1 MTQPGKVSDKDDASF
16 DTDSSSTFYSY
27 RFVRNPPFPSQIYL
41 LFRISQKQRTKLD
54 LHKLLE
60 LQNSGLPKEEVTNQ
74 SDEN

>member
-1 MTQPGKVSDKDDASF
+1 MTQPGKFSDKVDASF
-16 DTDSSSTFYSY
+16 DMDASSTAYSY
-27 RFVRNPPFPSQIYL
+27 RFELNPPFPSQIYL

-54 LHKLLE
+54 LQKLLE